1 MERKENSHPWP
12 MGRVELHKNKD
23 VAIKLLQQADV
34 SWNTNLTNL
43 YQPEASIR
51 KKAEKKPNLHEEMK
65 QKLLEIGVWQG
76 YIAEPERKLDGERV
90 DVAWVRSQVKGAVPK
105 VVFEVQ
111 VSGSPKSALGN
122 LKDAYDKW
130 NSIPVIV
137 VTESMRESVERLLY
151 GMYHEILPEIKILTI
166 DDVRKLHE
174 GEKKVY
180 EIKTKRTLG
189 KVLDAI

>member
-1 MERKENSHPWP
+1 M
-12 MGRVELHKNKD
+12 HKNKD